1 MKSAVKLSKP
11 LLKFALLCRVDIQ
24 KHFCED
30 NAKFNFLGIVWVSKR
45 SWRVHFPTESLI
57 IFQVFLV
64 LSFRVSINLGKWFFL
79 KYFLIASNKFLEFCI
94 QFHFFHVYSW
104 EIYYTDATQGSTYLF
119 EVLSWRF
126 ILSQP

>member
-1 MKSAVKLSKP
+1 MKSVVKLSKL
-11 LLKFALLCRVDIQ
+11 LLKFALLCRVNIQ
-24 KHFCED
+24 KKFCED
-30 NAKFNFLGIVWVSKR
+30 NAKFKFLGIIWVSER

-57 IFQVFLV
+57 ISHVFLV
-64 LSFRVSINLGKWFFL
+64 LFFRVSINLWFFL

-94 QFHFFHVYSW
+94 QFHFFHVYFW
-104 EIYYTDATQGSTYLF
+104 EIYITDATQGSTYLF